1 MFGGLG
7 WPEALVVLA
16 IALVIFGPGKI
27 PQAGKALGEGIRNF
41 RKATGSKEEE
51 PQNSESNTKNSESN
65 SRNSESNTKGND
77 SIPGN

>member
-7 WPEALVVLA
+7 WPEALVVVA

-51 PQNSESNTKNSESN
+51 PQKTESDTSISESSSTISESD
-65 SRNSESNTKGND
+65 SKSND
-77 SIPGN
+77 SSPGN